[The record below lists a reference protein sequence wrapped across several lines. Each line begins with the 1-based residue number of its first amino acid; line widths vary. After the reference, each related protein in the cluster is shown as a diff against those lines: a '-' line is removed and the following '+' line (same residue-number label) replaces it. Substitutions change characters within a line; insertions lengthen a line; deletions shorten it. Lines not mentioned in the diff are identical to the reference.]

1 MGDLIHKSK
10 VVPFLGKNGVT
21 PDWTQIKKS
30 TTFTLALNPQTKTFD
45 FISDEQPTEEIESY
59 QPNLAQSLTMFKDE
73 PDYEQIFEMVDEK
86 NVEQFRRE
94 CLPEMNAGKC
104 ENAVLLVSTFVHNRA
119 GFQKDGTADNEIG
132 NGWGC
137 YDLGLQNE
145 NLILKAEELGY
156 GTLIMGIRDADKI
169 REFCSVPETETVVGV
184 IAVGVPGEEPGRP
197 KRKDTEEIVKF
208 L

>member
-1 MGDLIHKSK
+1 MQG
-10 VVPFLGKNGVT
+10 
-21 PDWTQIKKS
+21 
-30 TTFTLALNPQTKTFD
+30 
-45 FISDEQPTEEIESY
+45 
-59 QPNLAQSLTMFKDE
+59 
-73 PDYEQIFEMVDEK
+73 
-86 NVEQFRRE
+86 NVRM
-94 CLPEMNAGKC
+94 L
-104 ENAVLLVSTFVHNRA
+104 VLLVSTFVHNRA